1 MHSGDIGRVDAD
13 GYLYF
18 MDRKADYM
26 RRRGEN
32 VSSYELEEVVTR
44 HPAVA
49 DVAVYAVPSPLTE
62 DDIMIAVELA
72 SGAALTEEELFR
84 WLVDQVPYFILPR
97 YVEIR
102 GLPRS
107 DMHKILKRELR
118 EEGARPTTW
127 DLEKSGITVE
137 KR

>member
-1 MHSGDIGRVDAD
+1 MHSGDIGRMDAD

-32 VSSYELEEVVTR
+32 VSSYELEEVVMR
-44 HPAVA
+44 HDAVA

-62 DDIMIAVELA
+62 DDIMVAVELA
-72 SGAALTEEELFR
+72 AGATLTEEDLFR
-84 WLVDQVPYFILPR
+84 WLVDRVPYFILPR

-102 GLPRS
+102 DLPRS
-107 DMHKILKRELR
+107 DMHKILKGTLR
-118 EEGARPTTW
+118 EDGVRPTTW
-127 DLEKSGITVE
+127 DLEQSGIIVE